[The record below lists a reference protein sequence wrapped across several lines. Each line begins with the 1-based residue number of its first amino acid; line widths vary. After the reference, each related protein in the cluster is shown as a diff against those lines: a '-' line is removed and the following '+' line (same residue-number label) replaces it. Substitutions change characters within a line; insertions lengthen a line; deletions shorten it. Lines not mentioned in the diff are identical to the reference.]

1 MSMNEH
7 PDHRPTTANADGHH
21 AHRDGGLQQP
31 GFWRSKAGLV
41 AVLFLLSAAI
51 FLISEHRAHALGV
64 LPFLILLACPFL
76 HFFMHKG
83 HGGHG
88 GDSGRG
94 TNGAGPTDRSTLP
107 KEPSS

>member
-1 MSMNEH
+1 MSVKEH
-7 PDHRPTTANADGHH
+7 SDHMPTTANADERH
-21 AHRDGGLQQP
+21 AHGDGSPQQP
-31 GFWRSKAGLV
+31 GFWRSKSGLV
-41 AVLFLLSAAI
+41 AVLFLLIAAF

-94 TNGAGPTDRSTLP
+94 GDGAGPADRSTLP